1 MHSLNRR
8 QTLSA
13 LAFAAASALCPT
25 AFAQNPALPA
35 TIKLVVP
42 LPPGG
47 AVDVVARKIADAM
60 AKHLG
65 TSVIVDNKAG
75 ASGMIAARAVASAP
89 ADGSV
94 LLYAHSGMLTAQA
107 MGAKV
112 DMQKDLKP
120 VAKLSFGPHF
130 LVVRSD
136 SPYKTQADLVN
147 ALKANPGKL
156 NVGSGGNG
164 SPTHLM
170 YEMLEDAIPGV
181 KATHIPFKGAIEA
194 NNALIGGE
202 IDFQFALPGV
212 SLEFIKAGKL
222 RVLSFTGATRFHLM
236 PNLPTTAEAGAPGY
250 RAEPWG
256 GLMLPG
262 GASDALTAV
271 FAEAVSVALTAPDVT
286 QFIERT
292 GSIKA
297 AKSTPAEFADEIGK
311 ELTQQRAIVKKL
323 GMVNN

>member
-1 MHSLNRR
+1 MHSLTRR
-8 QTLSA
+8 QTLSV
-13 LAFAAASALCPT
+13 LAFAAANALCP
-25 AFAQNPALPA
+25 AALAQSPALPA

-47 AVDVVARKIADAM
+47 AVDVVARKLADAM

-65 TSVIVDNKAG
+65 TSVIVENKVG
-75 ASGMIAARAVASAP
+75 ASGMIAARTVAGAP
-89 ADGSV
+89 VDGSV
-94 LLYAHSGMLTAQA
+94 LLYGHSGMLTAQA

-136 SPYKTQADLVN
+136 SPYKSQADLVN
-147 ALKANPGKL
+147 AIKANPGKL

-170 YEMLEDAIPGV
+170 VEMLEDAIPGI
-181 KATHIPFKGAIEA
+181 KATHIPFKGAVEA
-194 NNALIGGE
+194 TNALIGGE
-202 IDFQFALPGV
+202 IDFQFALPGT
-212 SLEFIKAGKL
+212 SIEFIKAGKL
-222 RVLSFTGATRFHLM
+222 RALSFTGATRFHLM
-236 PNLPTTAEAGAPGY
+236 PNLPTTAEAGAPGF

-256 GLMLPG
+256 GLFLPG
-262 GASDALTAV
+262 GASDALGAV
-271 FAEAVSVALTAPDVT
+271 FAEAASIAVNVPDVA

-292 GSIKA
+292 GSIRA
-297 AKSTPAEFADEIGK
+297 TKSTPAEFADEIGK
-311 ELTQQRAIVKKL
+311 ELAQQRAIVKRL